1 MNSNIIVNIS
11 CVNECINI
19 SIENESKNIEETG
32 MLITRGF
39 QGNNH
44 KDGNGLGLS
53 IAYEIFCESNLS
65 FSVEYLNS
73 KFVCKIQANDVCV
86 LSKYNK

>member
-19 SIENESKNIEETG
+19 SIENESKNIEETS

-44 KDGNGLGLS
+44 KEPCQKNQK
-53 IAYEIFCESNLS
+53 F
-65 FSVEYLNS
+65 YL
-73 KFVCKIQANDVCV
+73 
-86 LSKYNK
+86 